1 MAFQAALAVL
11 FLCVATAKATGMVTF
26 NGAMF
31 EMTCPEEGKWYKNGK
46 EVGSNMNSYNTIYK
60 SETRGLYHCIYK
72 DQENDKDVKYYFYVK
87 GKACAN
93 CVELD
98 AFMFL
103 LAITVD
109 VVATTILMFFI
120 YKCTKKKSSAKPAQT
135 PKLPARSGGHA
146 PPSTSSPY
154 EQLNPRTRSDD
165 PYSVVNRMG

>member
-11 FLCVATAKATGMVTF
+11 FLCVATAKDTGMVTF
-26 NGAMF
+26 SGAEF
-31 EMTCPEEGKWYKNGK
+31 EMTCPLEGTWHKNGK
-46 EVGSNMNSYNTIYK
+46 EVGRNMDSYKNTYK
-60 SETRGLYHCIYK
+60 SETRGLYHCTYK
-72 DQENDKDVKYYFYVK
+72 EPDGDKDVKYYFYVK

-98 AFMFL
+98 GLTFL

-109 VVATTILMFFI
+109 VVATMTLMIFI
-120 YKCTKKKSSAKPAQT
+120 YKCTKNKSSAKPTQT